1 MAVMNASK
9 SAQEKLLALQAL
21 DSSLIQLDHKAKNL
35 PVSRIL
41 DEKTIAFATAR
52 DLCVAA
58 ETEKSDI
65 KHELSKSEIDVEQ
78 VVSRIE
84 RDEKR
89 LASGQGSPKEL
100 EQLQHELGSLAKR
113 RAELEEIEL
122 EVLVRI
128 EALDQRITSLAKER
142 DVLHEEVIKYSREK
156 ETALEEITRAINS
169 TLNDRSALASE
180 CEPELLALYEKIRT
194 SADGIGVARLHAG
207 QCQGCNLTINAAD
220 LSKINALPDDEVV
233 RCEECRRILV
243 RM

>member
-1 MAVMNASK
+1 MKASK

-35 PVSRIL
+35 PVSKLL
-41 DEKTIAFATAR
+41 DEKIVAHASAR

-65 KHELSKSEIDVEQ
+65 KHELSKSEVDVEQ

-89 LASGQGSPKEL
+89 LSSGQGTPKEL

-122 EVLVRI
+122 EVMVRV
-128 EALDQRITSLAKER
+128 EALDQRIASLSSER
-142 DVLHEEVIKYSREK
+142 DALHEEVIKLSKEK
-156 ETALEEITRAINS
+156 DVALEEINRAKNATIS
-169 TLNDRSALASE
+169 ERSAIVGE
-180 CEPELLALYEKIRT
+180 IEPELLGLYEKIRS
-194 SADGIGVARLHAG
+194 SADGIGAARLHAG
-207 QCQGCNLTINAAD
+207 QCQGCHLTINAAD
-220 LSKINALPDDEVV
+220 LSKINSLPEDEVV

-243 RM
+243 RI

>member
-1 MAVMNASK
+1 MKASK

-21 DSSLIQLDHKAKNL
+21 DSSLIQLDHKARNL
-35 PVSRIL
+35 PVAKIL
-41 DEKTIAFATAR
+41 DEKTIAHATAR

-89 LASGQGSPKEL
+89 LASGQGTPKEL

-122 EVLVRI
+122 EVMVRI
-128 EALDQRITSLAKER
+128 EALDQRISSLSKER
-142 DVLHEEVIKYSREK
+142 DALHEEVIKFSKEK
-156 ETALEEITRAINS
+156 DAAIEEINRAKNS
-169 TLNDRSALASE
+169 TVNERVALAAE
-180 CEPELLALYEKIRT
+180 IEPELLAVYEKIRA
-194 SADGIGVARLHAG
+194 SADGIGAARLHAG
-207 QCQGCNLTINAAD
+207 QCQGCHLTINAAD
-220 LSKINALPDDEVV
+220 LSRISSLPDDDVV

-243 RM
+243 RI

>member
-35 PVSRIL
+35 PASRIL
-41 DEKTIAFATAR
+41 DEKSIAFATAR

-128 EALDQRITSLAKER
+128 EALDQRINSMAKER

-169 TLNDRSALASE
+169 TLNDRSALANE

-194 SADGIGVARLHAG
+194 SADGIGAARLHAG

-220 LSKINALPDDEVV
+220 ISKINALPDDEVV

>member
-1 MAVMNASK
+1 MKASK

-35 PVSRIL
+35 PVSKLL
-41 DEKTIAFATAR
+41 DEKTIAHASAR

-78 VVSRIE
+78 VVARIE

-89 LASGQGSPKEL
+89 LASGQGTPKEL

-122 EVLVRI
+122 EVMVRI
-128 EALDQRITSLAKER
+128 EALDQRIASLSQER
-142 DVLHEEVIKYSREK
+142 DSLHEEVIKLSKEK
-156 ETALEEITRAINS
+156 DLALEEITRAKNATIS
-169 TLNDRSALASE
+169 ERASLAAE
-180 CEPELLALYEKIRT
+180 IEPELLALYEKIRA
-194 SADGIGVARLHAG
+194 SADGIGAARLHAG
-207 QCQGCNLTINAAD
+207 QCQGCHLTINAAD
-220 LSKINALPDDEVV
+220 LSKISSLPDDDVV

-243 RM
+243 RI

>member
-1 MAVMNASK
+1 MKASK

-100 EQLQHELGSLAKR
+100 EQLQHEIGSLAKR

-128 EALDQRITSLAKER
+128 EALDQRINSLAKER

-169 TLNDRSALASE
+169 TLNDRSALANE

-194 SADGIGVARLHAG
+194 SADGIGAARLHAG

>member
-1 MAVMNASK
+1 MKASK

-35 PVSRIL
+35 PVSKLL
-41 DEKTIAFATAR
+41 DEKIIAHATAR

-65 KHELSKSEIDVEQ
+65 KHELSKSEVDVEQ

-89 LASGQGSPKEL
+89 LASGQGTPKEL

-122 EVLVRI
+122 EVMVRI
-128 EALDQRITSLAKER
+128 EALDQRIASLSTER
-142 DVLHEEVIKYSREK
+142 DALHEDVIKLSKEK
-156 ETALEEITRAINS
+156 DVALEDINRAKNANIS
-169 TLNDRSALASE
+169 ERSALAGE
-180 CEPELLALYEKIRT
+180 IEPELLGLYEKIRS
-194 SADGIGVARLHAG
+194 SADGIGAARLHTG

-220 LSKINALPDDEVV
+220 LSKINSLPDDDVV

-243 RM
+243 RI

>member
-1 MAVMNASK
+1 MKASK

-128 EALDQRITSLAKER
+128 EALDQRINSLAKER

-194 SADGIGVARLHAG
+194 SADGIGAARLHAG

>member
-1 MAVMNASK
+1 MKASK
-9 SAQEKLLALQAL
+9 AMQEKLLALQAL

-35 PVSRIL
+35 PVSKLL
-41 DEKTIAFATAR
+41 DEKTIAHATAR

-65 KHELSKSEIDVEQ
+65 KHELSKSEVDVEQ

-89 LASGQGSPKEL
+89 LSSGQGTPKEL

-122 EVLVRI
+122 EVMVRI
-128 EALDQRITSLAKER
+128 DALDQRISSLSAERDSLHEDVTKLAKEKDR
-142 DVLHEEVIKYSREK
+142 
-156 ETALEEITRAINS
+156 ALEEINRAKNATIA
-169 TLNDRSALASE
+169 DRTSLMNEIES
-180 CEPELLALYEKIRT
+180 ELLALYEKIRA
-194 SADGIGVARLHAG
+194 SGDGIGAARLHTG
-207 QCQGCNLTINAAD
+207 QCQGCNLSINAAD
-220 LSKINALPDDEVV
+220 LSKISALPDDEVV

-243 RM
+243 RVS

>member
-1 MAVMNASK
+1 MKASK
-9 SAQEKLLALQAL
+9 SAQEKLLALQTL

-35 PVSRIL
+35 PVSKIL
-41 DEKTIAFATAR
+41 DEKTIAHASAR

-65 KHELSKSEIDVEQ
+65 KHELSKSEVDVEQ

-89 LASGQGSPKEL
+89 LASGQGTPKEL

-122 EVLVRI
+122 EVMVRI
-128 EALDQRITSLAKER
+128 EALDQRISSLSKER
-142 DVLHEEVIKYSREK
+142 DALHEEVIKFSKEK
-156 ETALEEITRAINS
+156 DAALEEISRAKNATTS
-169 TLNDRSALASE
+169 ERNALAAE
-180 CEPELLALYEKIRT
+180 IEPELLALYEKIRA
-194 SADGIGVARLHAG
+194 SADGIGAARLHAG
-207 QCQGCNLTINAAD
+207 QCQGCHLTINTAD
-220 LSKINALPDDEVV
+220 LSRISSLPEDDVV

-243 RM
+243 RI

>member
-1 MAVMNASK
+1 MKASK

-35 PVSRIL
+35 PASKLL
-41 DEKTIAFATAR
+41 DEKTIAHATAR

-65 KHELSKSEIDVEQ
+65 KHELSKSEVDVEQ

-89 LASGQGSPKEL
+89 LASGQGTPKEL

-122 EVLVRI
+122 EVMVRI
-128 EALDQRITSLAKER
+128 ESLDQRIASLSTER
-142 DVLHEEVIKYSREK
+142 DALHEEVIKFSKEK
-156 ETALEEITRAINS
+156 DVALEEINRAKNATIS
-169 TLNDRSALASE
+169 ERSALAGE
-180 CEPELLALYEKIRT
+180 IEPELLGLYEKIRS
-194 SADGIGVARLHAG
+194 SADGIGAARLHAG

-220 LSKINALPDDEVV
+220 LSKINSLPDDDVV

-243 RM
+243 RI

>member
-1 MAVMNASK
+1 MKASK

-21 DSSLIQLDHKAKNL
+21 DSSLIQLDHKSENL
-35 PVSRIL
+35 PASRIL
-41 DEKTIAFATAR
+41 DEKSIAFATAR

-128 EALDQRITSLAKER
+128 EALDQRINSLAKER

-194 SADGIGVARLHAG
+194 SADGIGAARLHAG

>member
-1 MAVMNASK
+1 MKASK

-21 DSSLIQLDHKAKNL
+21 DSSLIQLEHKARNL
-35 PVSRIL
+35 PVSKVL
-41 DEKTIAFATAR
+41 DEKNLAFATAR

-100 EQLQHELGSLAKR
+100 EQLQHELGSLARR

-128 EALDQRITSLAKER
+128 EALDQRISSLSKER
-142 DVLHEEVIKYSREK
+142 DALHEEVIKFSREK
-156 ETALEEITRAINS
+156 EVGLEEITRAINATTS
-169 TLNDRSALASE
+169 DRQVLAND
-180 CEPELLALYEKIRT
+180 CEPELLALYEKIRA
-194 SADGIGVARLHAG
+194 SADGIGAARLHAG
-207 QCQGCNLTINAAD
+207 QCQGCNLTINTAD

>member
-1 MAVMNASK
+1 MKASK

-35 PVSRIL
+35 PVSKLL
-41 DEKTIAFATAR
+41 DEKTIAHASAR

-65 KHELSKSEIDVEQ
+65 RHELSKSEIDVEQ
-78 VVSRIE
+78 VVARIE

-89 LASGQGSPKEL
+89 LASGQGTPKEL

-122 EVLVRI
+122 EVMVRI
-128 EALDQRITSLAKER
+128 EALDQRIASLSQER
-142 DVLHEEVIKYSREK
+142 DSLHEEVIKLSKEK
-156 ETALEEITRAINS
+156 DLALEEITRAKNATIS
-169 TLNDRSALASE
+169 ERASLAAE
-180 CEPELLALYEKIRT
+180 IEPELLALYEKIRA
-194 SADGIGVARLHAG
+194 SADGIGAARLHAG
-207 QCQGCNLTINAAD
+207 QCQGCHLTINAAD
-220 LSKINALPDDEVV
+220 LSKISSLPDDDVV

-243 RM
+243 RI

>member
-1 MAVMNASK
+1 MKASK

-128 EALDQRITSLAKER
+128 EALDQRINSLAKER

-194 SADGIGVARLHAG
+194 SADGIGAARLHAG

-220 LSKINALPDDEVV
+220 ISKINALPDDEVV

>member
-1 MAVMNASK
+1 MKASK
-9 SAQEKLLALQAL
+9 AAQEKLLALQAL
-21 DSSLIQLDHKAKNL
+21 DSSLIQLDHKAKTL
-35 PVSRIL
+35 PVSKLL
-41 DEKTIAFATAR
+41 DEKTIAHATAR

-89 LASGQGSPKEL
+89 LASGQGTPKEL

-122 EVLVRI
+122 EVMVRI
-128 EALDQRITSLAKER
+128 ESLDQRISSLSAER
-142 DVLHEEVIKYSREK
+142 DALHEEVTKLAKEK
-156 ETALEEITRAINS
+156 EVALDEINRAN
-169 TLNDRSALASE
+169 LAQE
-180 CEPELLALYEKIRT
+180 VEAELLALYEKIR
-194 SADGIGVARLHAG
+194 SSGDGIGAARLHAG
-207 QCQGCNLTINAAD
+207 QCQGCHLTINAAD
-220 LSKINALPDDEVV
+220 LSRISGLPEDEVV

-243 RM
+243 RVS

>member
-1 MAVMNASK
+1 MKASK

-35 PVSRIL
+35 PASRIL
-41 DEKTIAFATAR
+41 DEKSIAFATAR

-128 EALDQRITSLAKER
+128 EALDQRINSLAKER
-142 DVLHEEVIKYSREK
+142 DVLHEEVIKYLREK

-194 SADGIGVARLHAG
+194 SADGIGAARLHAG

-220 LSKINALPDDEVV
+220 ISKINALPDDEVV

>member
-1 MAVMNASK
+1 MKASK

-35 PVSRIL
+35 PVSKLL
-41 DEKTIAFATAR
+41 DEKIIAHATAR

-65 KHELSKSEIDVEQ
+65 KHELSKSEVDVEQ

-89 LASGQGSPKEL
+89 LASGQGTPKEL
-100 EQLQHELGSLAKR
+100 EQIQHELGSLAKR

-122 EVLVRI
+122 EVMVRV
-128 EALDQRITSLAKER
+128 EALDQRIASLSSER
-142 DVLHEEVIKYSREK
+142 DALHEEVIKFSKEK
-156 ETALEEITRAINS
+156 DEALEEINRAKNS
-169 TLNDRSALASE
+169 TISERSALASE
-180 CEPELLALYEKIRT
+180 MENDLLGLYEKIRS
-194 SADGIGVARLHAG
+194 SADGIGAARLHAG

-220 LSKINALPDDEVV
+220 LSKINSLPDDDVV

-243 RM
+243 RI

>member
-1 MAVMNASK
+1 MKASK

-21 DSSLIQLDHKAKNL
+21 DSSLIQLEHKANNL
-35 PVSRIL
+35 PVAKIL
-41 DEKTIAFATAR
+41 DEKTIAHASAR

-65 KHELSKSEIDVEQ
+65 KHELSKSEVDVEQ

-89 LASGQGSPKEL
+89 LASGLGTPKEL

-122 EVLVRI
+122 EVMVRI
-128 EALDQRITSLAKER
+128 EALVQRISSLSQER
-142 DVLHEEVIKYSREK
+142 DALYEEVIKFSKEK
-156 ETALEEITRAINS
+156 DAALEEITRAKNS
-169 TLNDRSALASE
+169 TICERYALAAE
-180 CEPELLALYEKIRT
+180 IEPELLAVYEKIRA
-194 SADGIGVARLHAG
+194 SADGIGAARLHAG
-207 QCQGCNLTINAAD
+207 QCQGCHLTINAAD
-220 LSKINALPDDEVV
+220 LSRITSLPDDDVV

-243 RM
+243 RI

>member
-1 MAVMNASK
+1 MKASK

-35 PVSRIL
+35 PVSKLL
-41 DEKTIAFATAR
+41 DEKIIAHATAR

-65 KHELSKSEIDVEQ
+65 KHELSKSEVDVEQ

-89 LASGQGSPKEL
+89 LASGQGTPKEL

-122 EVLVRI
+122 EVMVRI
-128 EALDQRITSLAKER
+128 EALDQRIASLSNER
-142 DVLHEEVIKYSREK
+142 DSLHEEVIKLSKEK
-156 ETALEEITRAINS
+156 DVALEEINRAKNATIS
-169 TLNDRSALASE
+169 ERSVLASE
-180 CEPELLALYEKIRT
+180 IENDLLGLYEKIRT
-194 SADGIGVARLHAG
+194 SADGIGAARLHAG

-220 LSKINALPDDEVV
+220 LSKINSLPDDDVV

-243 RM
+243 RI

>member
-1 MAVMNASK
+1 MKASK

-35 PVSRIL
+35 PVSKLL
-41 DEKTIAFATAR
+41 DEKTIAHASAR

-78 VVSRIE
+78 VVARIE

-89 LASGQGSPKEL
+89 LASGQGTPKEL

-113 RAELEEIEL
+113 REELEEIEL
-122 EVLVRI
+122 EVMVRI
-128 EALDQRITSLAKER
+128 EALDQRIASLSQER
-142 DVLHEEVIKYSREK
+142 DSLHEEVIKLSKEK
-156 ETALEEITRAINS
+156 DLALEEITRAKNATIS
-169 TLNDRSALASE
+169 ERASLAAE
-180 CEPELLALYEKIRT
+180 IEPELLALYEKIRA
-194 SADGIGVARLHAG
+194 SADGIGAARLHAG
-207 QCQGCNLTINAAD
+207 QCQGCHLTINAAD
-220 LSKINALPDDEVV
+220 LSKISSLPDDDVV

-243 RM
+243 RI